1 LAAIADIHFFRHF
14 VREYQVASSSA
25 NLSIPRRSRRSAFTL
40 IELLVVIAI
49 IAVLIALLLPAVQQA
64 REAARRTQC
73 RNNLKQ
79 IGLGLHNYTDRSKNF
94 PPGGIMLLGTNPAGG
109 GDITNNFADGGGYAT
124 IWRASNGDR
133 CQSWMLQILPMIDQG
148 AIYNAWNFNA
158 DVKSNQLDASGQPL
172 ASRNIAAFKCPSR
185 APQTNLPFMFL
196 GWSGGFTDYGG
207 CFGAGNLAGNS
218 ASNKDR
224 TEYYGYLPVTAR
236 GTDINGGGMFYMNSS
251 VSFASISDG
260 TSNTIMV
267 GEVQRLK
274 AAPFDSVDG
283 WAVAGMP
290 TLFTTANSVV
300 QTKMGINGLQR
311 ETGGSDHKGG
321 AHFCFADGSVRF
333 LSENMDLNLYSALG
347 TIATG
352 EIVGAL

>member
-1 LAAIADIHFFRHF
+1 MSLAGIRAHTSR
-14 VREYQVASSSA
+14 
-25 NLSIPRRSRRSAFTL
+25 PRGFTL

-79 IGLGLHNYTDRSKNF
+79 IGLGIHNYTDRSKIF
-94 PPGGIMLLGTNPAGG
+94 PPGGIMYLGTTSAGA
-109 GDITNNFADGGGYAT
+109 GDITNSFPDGGGYAT

-133 CQSWMLQILPMIDQG
+133 CQSWMVQILPMIDQG
-148 AIYNAWNFNA
+148 AIYNSWNFNG

-185 APQTNLPFMFL
+185 VAQANQNVMFQ

-236 GTDINGGGMFYMNSS
+236 GTDTNAGGMFYMNSS
-251 VSFASISDG
+251 ISFGSILDG
-260 TSNTIMV
+260 TSNTIMA

-283 WAVAGMP
+283 WAVAGLP

-300 QTKMGINGLQR
+300 QSKMGINGFQR
-311 ETGGSDHKGG
+311 ETAGSDHKGG
-321 AHFCFADGSVRF
+321 AHFCFGDGSVRF

-352 EIVGAL
+352 EVVGDQ